1 LSPKSS
7 HRRRVARTYTLCY
20 ATCAWAPPPLA
31 RRGELWRDFNE
42 AHELWSTGLGG
53 ALAAT
58 GSSVAQVETSMS
70 GVAGR
75 YAAALFEL
83 ANESGKADAV
93 SADLQRFTTLIE
105 GSSDLKRLVNSP
117 VFTTEQQQA
126 AISAILDKAGISGI
140 AGNFILLVAQKRRL
154 FFLSAMIRAY
164 EALLAEKKGI
174 VPAEVTV
181 AEPMPDQM
189 LTDLKSALAKT
200 AGRDVSLAVK
210 INPDIIGGMVVKL
223 GHRMI
228 DASLKTKLNA
238 LRVAM
243 REVS

>member
-1 LSPKSS
+1 
-7 HRRRVARTYTLCY
+7 
-20 ATCAWAPPPLA
+20 
-31 RRGELWRDFNE
+31 
-42 AHELWSTGLGG
+42 
-53 ALAAT
+53 
-58 GSSVAQVETSMS
+58 MS

-83 ANESGKADAV
+83 AGEKGETDAV
-93 SADLQRFTTLIE
+93 AADLASFAKAIE
-105 GSSDLKRLVNSP
+105 ESEDLRRLVRSP
-117 VFTTEQQQA
+117 VLSAEQQEA
-126 AISAILDKAGISGI
+126 AIASIVGRMRLGATVS
-140 AGNFILLVAQKRRL
+140 NFMRLVARKRRL
-154 FFLSAMIRAY
+154 FALASMIRAY
-164 EALLAEKKGI
+164 DALLAEKKGI

-181 AEPMPDQM
+181 AEPLPAAM
-189 LTDLKSALAKT
+189 LADLKDALAKS
-200 AGRDVSLAVK
+200 AGTDVALAVK

>member
-1 LSPKSS
+1 MSWGRSAS
-7 HRRRVARTYTLCY
+7 A
-20 ATCAWAPPPLA
+20 
-31 RRGELWRDFNE
+31 
-42 AHELWSTGLGG
+42 

-83 ANESGKADAV
+83 AGERGEGQSVSGDLGRFA
-93 SADLQRFTTLIE
+93 SAME
-105 GSSDLKRLVNSP
+105 GSEDLTRLVKSP
-117 VFTTEQQQA
+117 VLTAEQKLA
-126 AISAILDKAGISGI
+126 AIGALLDRMGIGET
-140 AGNFILLVAQKRRL
+140 AGNFIRLVTKKRRL
-154 FFLSAMIRAY
+154 FAISAMIRAY
-164 EALLAEKKGI
+164 EALLAERKGI

-181 AEPMPDQM
+181 AEAMPDAM
-189 LTDLKSALAKT
+189 LADLREALAKT
-200 AGRDVSLAVK
+200 AGKEVALAVK

-243 REVS
+243 REVN